1 MSYRDYLKNQLNE
14 AEAGKDNLKHQATL
28 KKLAKQVI
36 DSIKDEF
43 HEEISSV
50 EIPGSYYQY
59 RPYDQPALDL
69 TKKPPCKL
77 NSKVDINNFSSKTT
91 SEKKKKWKL
100 IITTTKFNRSR
111 GYPEKVL
118 EKLLKKFLDPFKKLL
133 DKNGYLYIK
142 SEGFVA
148 KAENLCYCV
157 VVMTKNL
164 YNQRNPDDIRESINE
179 SDITSEIKKL
189 MELEK
194 KHGNVFYW
202 EYDNF
207 EFSTINGKP
216 VIISKAKPHKGDDAW
231 DDFSDFDRVS
241 WLDIMKSKE
250 FKKFLEDN
258 GYKPSSSYSTDDVE
272 VKYRTNLI
280 LYI

>member
-1 MSYRDYLKNQLNE
+1 
-14 AEAGKDNLKHQATL
+14 
-28 KKLAKQVI
+28 
-36 DSIKDEF
+36 
-43 HEEISSV
+43 
-50 EIPGSYYQY
+50 
-59 RPYDQPALDL
+59 
-69 TKKPPCKL
+69 
-77 NSKVDINNFSSKTT
+77 
-91 SEKKKKWKL
+91 
-100 IITTTKFNRSR
+100 
-111 GYPEKVL
+111 
-118 EKLLKKFLDPFKKLL
+118 
-133 DKNGYLYIK
+133 
-142 SEGFVA
+142 
-148 KAENLCYCV
+148 
-157 VVMTKNL
+157 MTKNL

-272 VKYRTNLI
+272 VKYSTNLI